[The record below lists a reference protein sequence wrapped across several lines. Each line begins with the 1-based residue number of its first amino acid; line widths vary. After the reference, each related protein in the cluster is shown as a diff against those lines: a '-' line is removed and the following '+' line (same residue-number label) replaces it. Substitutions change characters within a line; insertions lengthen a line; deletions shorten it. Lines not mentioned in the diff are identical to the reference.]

1 MPKVQKG
8 EKRSLI
14 NSDGTFN
21 LAFSYS
27 DIINSDK
34 YKEKEKS
41 DNKAN
46 RITLA
51 LKAMNGIAT
60 AIAEFDV
67 VCEFINASEEDK
79 GKWLKAALNH
89 STKELQS
96 KYTNKAT
103 EIKTQL
109 RMREKNERS
118 SKPSI
123 DDLF

>member
-1 MPKVQKG
+1 MAKG
-8 EKRSLI
+8 DRKL
-14 NSDGTFN
+14 FN
-21 LAFSYS
+21 EETNKFSFSYSYS
-27 DIINSDK
+27 DIINSDE
-34 YKEKEKS
+34 YKNREQK
-41 DNKAN
+41 DNRK
-46 RITLA
+46 TLA

-67 VCEFINASEEDK
+67 VCGFINALEEEK
-79 GKWLKAALNH
+79 EKWLKAALDH

-109 RMREKNERS
+109 GMRKKHERG

>member
-8 EKRSLI
+8 DKRSLT
-14 NSDGTFN
+14 NTNGSFN

-27 DIINSDK
+27 DIINSIE
-34 YKEKEKS
+34 YEGREA
-41 DNKAN
+41 KAN
-46 RITLA
+46 RMTLA

-67 VCEFINASEEDK
+67 VCEFIKASEEEK
-79 GKWLKAALNH
+79 EKWLKAALDH

-109 RMREKNERS
+109 GMREKYERG